1 MSEKEVYLRCLD
13 DKIDELLVVHFVVEY
28 QVVDKLRN
36 IVLKIIS
43 LFVTGVE
50 M

>member
-28 QVVDKLRN
+28 QVVDKLWN
-36 IVLKIIS
+36 IILKIIS
-43 LFVTGVE
+43 LLVVRV
-50 M
+50 